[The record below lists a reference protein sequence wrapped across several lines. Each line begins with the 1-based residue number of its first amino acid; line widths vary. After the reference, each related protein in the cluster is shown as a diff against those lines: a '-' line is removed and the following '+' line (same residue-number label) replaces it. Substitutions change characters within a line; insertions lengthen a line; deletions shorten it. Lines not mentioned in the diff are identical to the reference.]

1 MQVLTRSVI
10 CLLLLAQIMLSKKKK
25 KIVGKCIVQE
35 FIVELYAQT
44 VSLVTT

>member
-1 MQVLTRSVI
+1 MQVLNRSVI
-10 CLLLLAQIMLSKKKK
+10 CLLLLAQIMLL
-25 KIVGKCIVQE
+25 QE